1 MSLQKLY
8 LLTFPNLVA
17 TTDIK
22 WTHFVHIGVLS
33 GLFCLFWLNL
43 RSRSRKI
50 FCLIFKKRLYDL
62 GPWPNITR
70 AVGLGGKRG
79 LIKIEE
85 WIAVDCRRGPWRCP
99 CTGSRILMPYAP
111 EHHTYFTCRG
121 AAALK
126 TISLCALSLCFF
138 SQLFHSENK
147 WQRRMLLHYHT
158 SGWVTGFL

>member
-43 RSRSRKI
+43 RSRSRKS
-50 FCLIFKKRLYDL
+50 FCLIFKNRLYDL

-70 AVGLGGKRG
+70 AVGLGGQKGADKDRRMNSRG
-79 LIKIEE
+79 LQE
-85 WIAVDCRRGPWRCP
+85 GPME
-99 CTGSRILMPYAP
+99 MPHAPAP
-111 EHHTYFTCRG
+111 EFWCHTPLNITPISHAVEQQPWKPFLCVLSLSVLSFSWKWPPSKRFFFFT
-121 AAALK
+121 
-126 TISLCALSLCFF
+126 ALS
-138 SQLFHSENK
+138 QWK
-147 WQRRMLLHYHT
+147 
-158 SGWVTGFL
+158 